1 MSDPNPDAERM
12 AILRDEIDAVERAV
26 LRQVDPGPRAV
37 TISVALLVLLVALV
51 LPWIGPHNGLEVLR
65 GTTDPAAQVG
75 VLPRLFAGVAVGF
88 GVVLSTLALV
98 LRRWGLVWASAFG
111 CAYGTLDG
119 MWSIWSRQTVE
130 GAAEGTGPGVGMV
143 LAAVA
148 VLVLAVV
155 WFRLAV
161 TRV

>member
-1 MSDPNPDAERM
+1 MSEPGPDERM
-12 AILRDEIDAVERAV
+12 AVLRNEIDAVERAV
-26 LRQVDPGPRAV
+26 LRHVDPGPRAV
-37 TISVALLVLLVALV
+37 TLSVALLVLLVALV
-51 LPWIGPHNGLEVLR
+51 LPWIGPYNGLDVLR

-88 GVVLSTLALV
+88 GVVLSVLTLV
-98 LRRWGLVWASAFG
+98 VRRWGLVWASAFG
-111 CAYGTLDG
+111 CAYGALDG

-130 GAAEGTGPGVGMV
+130 GAGPGVGMV

-161 TRV
+161 TRE

>member
-1 MSDPNPDAERM
+1 MSDPSPDAERM
-12 AILRDEIDAVERAV
+12 AVLRDEIDAVERAV
-26 LRQVDPGPRAV
+26 LCRVDPGTRAV
-37 TISVALLVLLVALV
+37 TLSVALLVLLVALV
-51 LPWIGPHNGLEVLR
+51 LPWIGPHSGFEVLR

-88 GVVLSTLALV
+88 GVVLSALTLV
-98 LRRWGLVWASAFG
+98 LRRWGLVLASALG
-111 CAYGTLDG
+111 CAYGVLDG

-130 GAAEGTGPGVGMV
+130 GAGPGAGMV

-148 VLVLAVV
+148 VLVLAVG

-161 TRV
+161 TRE

>member
-1 MSDPNPDAERM
+1 MSDQGPDAERM
-12 AILRDEIDAVERAV
+12 AVLRNEIDAVERAV
-26 LRQVDPGPRAV
+26 LRHVDPGPRAV
-37 TISVALLVLLVALV
+37 TLSVALLVLLVALV
-51 LPWIGPHNGLEVLR
+51 LPWIGPHSGLDVLR

-88 GVVLSTLALV
+88 GVVLSVLTLV
-98 LRRWGLVWASAFG
+98 VRRWGLVWASAFG
-111 CAYGTLDG
+111 CAYGALDG

-130 GAAEGTGPGVGMV
+130 GAGPGVGMV

-161 TRV
+161 TRE

>member
-1 MSDPNPDAERM
+1 MSEQGPDAERM
-12 AILRDEIDAVERAV
+12 AVLRNEIDAVERAV
-26 LRQVDPGPRAV
+26 LRHVDPGPRAV
-37 TISVALLVLLVALV
+37 TLSVALLVLLVALV
-51 LPWIGPHNGLEVLR
+51 LPWIGPYNGLDVLR

-88 GVVLSTLALV
+88 GVVLSVLTLV
-98 LRRWGLVWASAFG
+98 VRRWGLVWASAFG
-111 CAYGTLDG
+111 CAYGALDG

-130 GAAEGTGPGVGMV
+130 GAGPGVGMV

-161 TRV
+161 TRE

>member
-1 MSDPNPDAERM
+1 MSDQGPDAERM
-12 AILRDEIDAVERAV
+12 AVLRNEIDAVERAV
-26 LRQVDPGPRAV
+26 LRHVDLGTRAV
-37 TISVALLVLLVALV
+37 TLSVALLVLLVALV
-51 LPWIGPHNGLEVLR
+51 LPWIGPHSGLDVLR

-88 GVVLSTLALV
+88 GVVLSVLTLV
-98 LRRWGLVWASAFG
+98 VRRWGLVWASAFG
-111 CAYGTLDG
+111 CAYGALDG

-130 GAAEGTGPGVGMV
+130 GAGPGVGMV

-161 TRV
+161 TRE

>member
-1 MSDPNPDAERM
+1 MSDQGPDAERM
-12 AILRDEIDAVERAV
+12 AVLRNEIDAVERAV
-26 LRQVDPGPRAV
+26 LRHVDPGTRAV
-37 TISVALLVLLVALV
+37 TLSVALLVLLVALV
-51 LPWIGPHNGLEVLR
+51 LPWVGPHSGLDVLR

-88 GVVLSTLALV
+88 GVVLSVLTLV
-98 LRRWGLVWASAFG
+98 VRRWGLVWASAFG
-111 CAYGTLDG
+111 CAYGALDG

-130 GAAEGTGPGVGMV
+130 GAGPGVGMV

-161 TRV
+161 TRE

>member
-1 MSDPNPDAERM
+1 MSEQGPDAERM
-12 AILRDEIDAVERAV
+12 AVLRNEIDAVERAV
-26 LRQVDPGPRAV
+26 LRHVDLGTRAV
-37 TISVALLVLLVALV
+37 TLSVALLVLLVALV
-51 LPWIGPHNGLEVLR
+51 LPWIGPHSGLDVLR

-88 GVVLSTLALV
+88 GVVLSVLTLV
-98 LRRWGLVWASAFG
+98 VRRWGLVWASAFG
-111 CAYGTLDG
+111 CAYGALDG

-130 GAAEGTGPGVGMV
+130 GAGPGVGMV

-161 TRV
+161 TRE

>member
-1 MSDPNPDAERM
+1 MSDQGPDAERM
-12 AILRDEIDAVERAV
+12 AVLRNEIDAVERAV
-26 LRQVDPGPRAV
+26 LRHVDPGTRAV
-37 TISVALLVLLVALV
+37 TLSVALLVLLVALV
-51 LPWIGPHNGLEVLR
+51 LPWIGPHSGLDVLR

-88 GVVLSTLALV
+88 GVVLSVLTLV
-98 LRRWGLVWASAFG
+98 VRRWGLVWASAFG
-111 CAYGTLDG
+111 CAYGALDG

-130 GAAEGTGPGVGMV
+130 GAGPGVGMV

-161 TRV
+161 TRE

>member
-1 MSDPNPDAERM
+1 MSDPGPDAERM

-26 LRQVDPGPRAV
+26 LRRVDPGAKAV
-37 TISVALLVLLVALV
+37 TASVAVLVLLVALV
-51 LPWIGPHNGLEVLR
+51 LPWIGPHSGLEILR

-88 GVVLSTLALV
+88 GVVLSALALV
-98 LRRWGLVWASAFG
+98 LRRWGLVLACALG
-111 CAYGTLDG
+111 CAYGALDG

-130 GAAEGTGPGVGMV
+130 GAGPGAGMV

-148 VLVLAVV
+148 MLVLAAV

-161 TRV
+161 TRG

>member
-1 MSDPNPDAERM
+1 MSEQGPDAERM
-12 AILRDEIDAVERAV
+12 AVLRNEIDAVERAV
-26 LRQVDPGPRAV
+26 LRHVDPGPRAV
-37 TISVALLVLLVALV
+37 TLSVALLVLLVALV
-51 LPWIGPHNGLEVLR
+51 LPWIGPHSGLDVLR

-88 GVVLSTLALV
+88 GVVLSVLTLV
-98 LRRWGLVWASAFG
+98 VRRWGLVWASAFG
-111 CAYGTLDG
+111 CAYGALDG

-130 GAAEGTGPGVGMV
+130 GAGPGVGMV

-161 TRV
+161 TRE

>member
-1 MSDPNPDAERM
+1 MSEPGPDERM
-12 AILRDEIDAVERAV
+12 AVLRNEIDAVERAV
-26 LRQVDPGPRAV
+26 LRHVDPGTRAV
-37 TISVALLVLLVALV
+37 TLSVALLVLLVALV
-51 LPWIGPHNGLEVLR
+51 LPWVGPHSGLDVLR

-88 GVVLSTLALV
+88 GVVLSVLTLV
-98 LRRWGLVWASAFG
+98 VRRWGLVWASAFG
-111 CAYGTLDG
+111 CAYGALDG

-130 GAAEGTGPGVGMV
+130 GAGPGVGMV

-161 TRV
+161 TRE

>member
-1 MSDPNPDAERM
+1 MSDQGPDAERM
-12 AILRDEIDAVERAV
+12 AVLRNEIDAVERAV
-26 LRQVDPGPRAV
+26 LRHVDLGTRAV
-37 TISVALLVLLVALV
+37 TLSVALLVLLVALV
-51 LPWIGPHNGLEVLR
+51 LPWIGPHSGLDVLR

-88 GVVLSTLALV
+88 GMVLSVLTLV
-98 LRRWGLVWASAFG
+98 VRRWGLVWASAFG
-111 CAYGTLDG
+111 CAYGALDG

-130 GAAEGTGPGVGMV
+130 GAGPGVGMV

-161 TRV
+161 TRE

>member
-1 MSDPNPDAERM
+1 MSEPGPDERM
-12 AILRDEIDAVERAV
+12 AVLRNEIDAVERAV
-26 LRQVDPGPRAV
+26 LRHVDPGTRAV
-37 TISVALLVLLVALV
+37 TLSVALLVLLVALV
-51 LPWIGPHNGLEVLR
+51 LPWIGPHSGLDVLR

-88 GVVLSTLALV
+88 GVVLSVLTLV
-98 LRRWGLVWASAFG
+98 VRRWGLVWASAFG
-111 CAYGTLDG
+111 CAYGALDG

-130 GAAEGTGPGVGMV
+130 GAGPGVGMV

-161 TRV
+161 TRE

>member
-1 MSDPNPDAERM
+1 MSEQGPDAERM
-12 AILRDEIDAVERAV
+12 AVLRNEIDAVERAV
-26 LRQVDPGPRAV
+26 LRHVDPGTRAV
-37 TISVALLVLLVALV
+37 TLSVALLVLLVALV
-51 LPWIGPHNGLEVLR
+51 LPWIGPHSGLDVLR

-88 GVVLSTLALV
+88 GVVLSVLTLV
-98 LRRWGLVWASAFG
+98 VRRWGLVWASAFG
-111 CAYGTLDG
+111 CAYGALDG

-130 GAAEGTGPGVGMV
+130 GAGPGVGMV

-161 TRV
+161 TRE

>member
-1 MSDPNPDAERM
+1 MSDQGPDAERM
-12 AILRDEIDAVERAV
+12 AVLRNEIDAVERAV
-26 LRQVDPGPRAV
+26 LRHVDLGTRAV
-37 TISVALLVLLVALV
+37 TLSVALLVLLVALV
-51 LPWIGPHNGLEVLR
+51 LPWIGPHNGLDVLR

-75 VLPRLFAGVAVGF
+75 VLPRLFAGAAVGF
-88 GVVLSTLALV
+88 GVVLSVLTLV

-111 CAYGTLDG
+111 CAYSTLDG

-130 GAAEGTGPGVGMV
+130 GAVEGTGPGVGMV

-161 TRV
+161 TRE